1 MNVEMAYLT
10 GMILGNGEI
19 QRGTRETTIT
29 IDIPYKNLYTDD
41 LKDVSVYVKA
51 STVDI
56 RSIIEPLI
64 GHDLTVTQ
72 SKHSTKMS
80 FTKSNDEYVMR
91 ELMRLIGNGTHH
103 STMRMNPELFGITAD
118 EKKALLKG
126 IADVTGYIRK
136 SNIAFGQEGA
146 HRVYIEIPG
155 NWYMVIDIAN
165 IELYEP
171 MRIWLQK
178 YLEDKYKGAHIVTVD
193 SHARTL
199 DVILEDYG
207 MIDHYPQTVGLD
219 IQIDVL
225 GIIVKGGKSAIAF
238 IEAKKTQLNLHDLG
252 QLWAY
257 CKLCDP
263 AEAFLLSSAG
273 IGSLNKILNN
283 LSRTDLLDFGD
294 GRKIK
299 KMQVAKWDI
308 TSNSIDFRTLVPRI

>member
-1 MNVEMAYLT
+1 MASNV
-10 GMILGNGEI
+10 
-19 QRGTRETTIT
+19 
-29 IDIPYKNLYTDD
+29 
-41 LKDVSVYVKA
+41 
-51 STVDI
+51 
-56 RSIIEPLI
+56 
-64 GHDLTVTQ
+64 
-72 SKHSTKMS
+72 
-80 FTKSNDEYVMR
+80 
-91 ELMRLIGNGTHH
+91 
-103 STMRMNPELFGITAD
+103 
-118 EKKALLKG
+118 KKE
-126 IADVTGYIRK
+126 
-136 SNIAFGQEGA
+136 F
-146 HRVYIEIPG
+146 
-155 NWYMVIDIAN
+155 
-165 IELYEP
+165 ELYEP
-171 MRIWLQK
+171 MRSWLQK
-178 YLEDKYKGAHIVTVD
+178 YLEDKYRGAQIITVD

-225 GIIVKGGKSAIAF
+225 GIIIKGGKSAIAF

-308 TSNSIDFRTLVPRI
+308 TSNSIDFRTLVPRL

>member
-1 MNVEMAYLT
+1 MGNNNSNLQTAKNIKDDEFYTTYEAIEKELQHYLKHFR
-10 GMILGNGEI
+10 GKVVLCNCDDPFKSNFCRYFVRNFNKLGLKRLICTSYVASEGSLTQTSLFDCNQI
-19 QRGTRETTIT
+19 FTAETHGRVL
-29 IDIPYKNLYTDD
+29 DLKKIPSKAIVFTDD
-41 LKDVSVYVKA
+41 
-51 STVDI
+51 DI
-56 RSIIEPLI
+56 E
-64 GHDLTVTQ
+64 
-72 SKHSTKMS
+72 
-80 FTKSNDEYVMR
+80 N
-91 ELMRLIGNGTHH
+91 
-103 STMRMNPELFGITAD
+103 
-118 EKKALLKG
+118 
-126 IADVTGYIRK
+126 
-136 SNIAFGQEGA
+136 
-146 HRVYIEIPG
+146 
-155 NWYMVIDIAN
+155 
-165 IELYEP
+165 
-171 MRIWLQK
+171 
-178 YLEDKYKGAHIVTVD
+178 
-193 SHARTL
+193 
-199 DVILEDYG
+199 G